1 MTDRPK
7 PSDNRSELIDQLIG
21 SYLTLPVSFLWREAR
36 GMPFPD
42 QFFDARLELQGLATA
57 WINLEGI
64 IWRAGEVKFIAGLPA
79 KIELKDPSIE
89 LVIGQADLDRWLKQ
103 FRLPYRLEL
112 ADTGLVVHTEMAGF
126 PLASFETK
134 LEVIGGWFSLQPKR
148 ASILGVP
155 SYVPS
160 LFKTYLPLPPLSS
173 ETRLSQVGHE
183 SGKLKLRFAIDDFT
197 EEVTPGMLVRLRKR
211 FFPVFEQL
219 SGFMSSS
226 S

>member
-1 MTDRPK
+1 MAATTK
-7 PSDNRSELIDQLIG
+7 ASDNSSDLIDQLIG

-36 GMPFPD
+36 GLPFPD
-42 QFFDARLELQGLATA
+42 QFIDARLELRGLATA
-57 WINLEGI
+57 WLNLERI
-64 IWRAGEVKFIAGLPA
+64 IWRAAEVRFVAGFPA
-79 KIELKDPSIE
+79 KIELADPSIE
-89 LVIGQADLDRWLKQ
+89 LVIGQAELDRWLSQ

-112 ADTGLVVHTEMAGF
+112 ADSGLVVHTEMAGF

-134 LEVIGGWFSLQPKR
+134 LEVVGGWFSLQPKR

-183 SGKLKLRFAIDDFT
+183 TGQLKLRFAIDDFT
-197 EEVTPGMLVRLRKR
+197 EEVTPGMLIRLRKR
-211 FFPVFEQL
+211 FFPVFDQL
-219 SGFMSSS
+219 SGLIKSSD
-226 S
+226 